1 MAPLIINVAG
11 SSTISKQPERA
22 VIYVTV
28 SNSGQSQSDVIQSVT
43 RTAKQLQSDLNQ
55 LAPKDSNGQA
65 AVNAPIT
72 HWSMSTISTGSYF
85 MYVQQSGNT
94 EKETRYTAN
103 TSFTIKFADFEK
115 LGNAC
120 TNLANLPFASISRIA
135 WQLTDKT
142 KAATAGDV
150 RRLAVEDAVSK
161 AQDFAR
167 AVGKRNV
174 VPVEISS
181 DALGSLP
188 TPAVGPMLFG
198 SRSRAAAPSIASKPS
213 EALNFEPEDVNMD
226 CKVHM
231 KFEAW

>member
-1 MAPLIINVAG
+1 
-11 SSTISKQPERA
+11 
-22 VIYVTV
+22 
-28 SNSGQSQSDVIQSVT
+28 
-43 RTAKQLQSDLNQ
+43 
-55 LAPKDSNGQA
+55 
-65 AVNAPIT
+65 
-72 HWSMSTISTGSYF
+72 
-85 MYVQQSGNT
+85 MYVQQGGST

-120 TNLANLPFASISRIA
+120 TNLANLPFASISRVA

-181 DALGSLP
+181 EAPASLMR
-188 TPAVGPMLFG
+188 PAIGATAFG
-198 SRSRAAAPSIASKPS
+198 STTRAAPSIASRPS
-213 EALNFEPEDVNMD
+213 EALNFEPEEVNTD
-226 CKVHM
+226 CRVQI